1 MIATSNGSYPKIFD
15 RPKPARIRK
24 AIAEFEQGKITQDDL
39 ARIEDEV
46 TTEVIDEQIRAGAE
60 LITDGMIR
68 WSDPLTYFASKLEGI
83 SISGLLRFL
92 DTNTYFRQPVAEG
105 AVRWTAPVLVRDF
118 EFARAASRVPVK
130 MILPGPYTLGRLS
143 LAKTGSRKAL
153 VMAYAEAL
161 NQEAKVLAAA
171 GCPLVQFDE
180 PMLLHQKEDYGVFED
195 ALAVA
200 VKDVPC
206 ETAVNFF
213 FGAIDPLYPKILELP
228 VTTIAL
234 DFAYHTAKPNL
245 MAIQGAP
252 FTKKLIAGLIDA
264 RNTLVEDV
272 AETVEKVQ
280 ILTETIA
287 PENLA
292 IAPNTGLEYVPRDTA
307 FLKLARCA
315 EVVSKAKEVLV

>member
-24 AIAEFEQGKITQDDL
+24 AIADFEQSKITKDDL

-46 TTEVIDEQIRAGAE
+46 TVEVIDEQIRAGVDM
-60 LITDGMIR
+60 ITDGMIR
-68 WSDPLTYFASKLEGI
+68 WSDPLTYFAGKLSGI
-83 SISGLLRFL
+83 TITGLLRYM

-105 AVRWTAPVLVRDF
+105 SVSWTAPVLVRDY
-118 EFARAASRVPVK
+118 EFAKAASSVPVK

-143 LAKTGSRKAL
+143 LAKSGTKKSL

-161 NQEAKVLAAA
+161 NREAQALAAA

-180 PMLLHQKEDYGVFED
+180 PMVLHQKDDYALFAE

-200 VKDVPC
+200 TKGVTC

-245 MAIQGAP
+245 RAIQGAP

-272 AETVEKVQ
+272 AATVEQVQ
-280 ILTETIA
+280 MLTETVS
-287 PENLA
+287 PEALS
-292 IAPNTGLEYVPRDTA
+292 IAPNTSLEFVPRDTA

-315 EVVSKAKEVLV
+315 EVTAKAKEVLV